1 MRRTTDHL
9 ADGEAVLEVVEG
21 NFIVVHVNLAEELL
35 QDGGVDGKFT
45 GQVQVDVHLVHQQQN
60 LLVGPLPIVKRR
72 HA

>member
-45 GQVQVDVHLVHQQQN
+45 GQIQVDVHLVHQQQN

>member
-1 MRRTTDHL
+1 M